1 MQKQTEIENILFKIL
16 IGNLIFCLKDTPEL
30 IKYSKLDP
38 WRIDTKKSKYI
49 CTYIDAGIVNAQ
61 Y

>member
-30 IKYSKLDP
+30 IKYSKLDL
-38 WRIDTKKSKYI
+38 WRIDTKKSK
-49 CTYIDAGIVNAQ
+49 
-61 Y
+61 